1 MADLPRASP
10 DECLAP
16 ELLIPDGKPDKQSQE
31 QLSLNFQNKFQIG
44 RKNLNLTNILL
55 EYEKNYVF

>member
-31 QLSLNFQNKFQIG
+31 QLSLNFQNKYLSKTYF
-44 RKNLNLTNILL
+44 LTID
-55 EYEKNYVF
+55 VMPS